1 MILEVTLLVIDMNL
15 IKIRYGNGVGWGG
28 VGWGGAKG
36 WVVALASHSFV
47 LPHTRSALHDGGN
60 FLTPSPPF
68 GALRSPALS
77 RKTLL
82 FINFPTASKNF
93 LVKLFSLIKI
103 YLKL

>member
-15 IKIRYGNGVGWGG
+15 IKIRDGNG

-36 WVVALASHSFV
+36 WVVAPTPHSFV
-47 LPHTRSALHDGGN
+47 LLHTRPALHDGEN
-60 FLTPSPPF
+60 FLNSSPPF
-68 GALRSPALS
+68 GALQSPASS

-82 FINFPTASKNF
+82 LINLPTASKKN
-93 LVKLFSLIKI
+93 LVKFFSLIKI